1 MCSYF
6 SHYAKMTYKLK
17 GGIRMQLAITPEA
30 AARMQQYVTA
40 DENHAFY
47 LIYDTEGCGCAVN
60 GVPTLKWMTVAEGGL
75 MQYVQLCEQ
84 PHSVFVST
92 HDAVFFEEQMKLTFD
107 SPTFCFKLSGA
118 GQIYHHCLT
127 VK

>member
-1 MCSYF
+1 
-6 SHYAKMTYKLK
+6 MTYKLK
-17 GGIRMQLAITPEA
+17 GGIQMHLTITPEA
-30 AARMQQYVTA
+30 AARMEQFVTA

-60 GVPTLKWMTVAEGGL
+60 GVPTLKWQSSEPHGP
-75 MQYVQLCEQ
+75 MQFVQLCEL
-84 PHSVFVST
+84 PHPVYVST
-92 HDAVFFEEQMKLTFD
+92 HDALFFEDAMKLAFD
-107 SPTFCFKLSGA
+107 SSTFCFKLSGT